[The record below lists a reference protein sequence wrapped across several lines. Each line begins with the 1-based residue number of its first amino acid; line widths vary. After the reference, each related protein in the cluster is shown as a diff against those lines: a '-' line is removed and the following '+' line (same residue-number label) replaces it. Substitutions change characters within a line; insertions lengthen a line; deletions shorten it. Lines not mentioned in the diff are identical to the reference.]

1 MGGINTLGGLN
12 TVGVDYRPEA
22 NPAAPDAANANQPQ
36 QGGDIQDD
44 GDIIHNGEPPA
55 RPASLIR
62 QLDTLLLNAAGKSVS
77 ASAET
82 KGKAISETLCEKDII
97 TVEESDK
104 LDSLAKDA
112 ADKLKAL
119 DNFSGRELAK
129 ALMTKSGDLVWRK
142 GFFGGMKPVTIAVK
156 AAVEAQEA
164 LSAELAKLNDRL
176 ARSDDVDAKL
186 QEDFT
191 ELQFQCDAMLSRI
204 NAMEREFT
212 SRIKD
217 ILTTFQSQIAL
228 YDAIAGDGTDPDRVR
243 DAEAAIEAEA
253 TLEKLASPTTCMSRG
268 GQVQLRHLEVA
279 PKDRKPATIRRNA
292 EGGYTVSLSG
302 VKGAECEGFLNKLKD
317 LVANGGQHTRLSAY
331 VKAHAHHDPA
341 SNTITINMDAAKFH
355 EFIHAL
361 KEEDVYRLKHPTD
374 FPTRP

>member
-1 MGGINTLGGLN
+1 
-12 TVGVDYRPEA
+12 
-22 NPAAPDAANANQPQ
+22 
-36 QGGDIQDD
+36 
-44 GDIIHNGEPPA
+44 
-55 RPASLIR
+55 
-62 QLDTLLLNAAGKSVS
+62 
-77 ASAET
+77 
-82 KGKAISETLCEKDII
+82 
-97 TVEESDK
+97 
-104 LDSLAKDA
+104 
-112 ADKLKAL
+112 
-119 DNFSGRELAK
+119 
-129 ALMTKSGDLVWRK
+129 
-142 GFFGGMKPVTIAVK
+142 
-156 AAVEAQEA
+156 
-164 LSAELAKLNDRL
+164 
-176 ARSDDVDAKL
+176 
-186 QEDFT
+186 
-191 ELQFQCDAMLSRI
+191 
-204 NAMEREFT
+204 MEREFT

-279 PKDRKPATIRRNA
+279 PKDRKPATIQRNA

-317 LVANGGQHTRLSAY
+317 LVANGGQHTRLSADI
-331 VKAHAHHDPA
+331 KSHSQHDPA
-341 SNTITINMDAAKFH
+341 TNTVTINMGAAEFH